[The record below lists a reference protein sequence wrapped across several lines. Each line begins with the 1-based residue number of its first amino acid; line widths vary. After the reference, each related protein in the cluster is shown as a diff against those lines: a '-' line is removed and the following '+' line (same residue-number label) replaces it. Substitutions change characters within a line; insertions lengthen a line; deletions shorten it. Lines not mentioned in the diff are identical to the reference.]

1 MDGIW
6 RRSTSRFIDKLFF
19 SINYLKKMSKI
30 FFFICLICLLGGCK
44 QEKNISYSPYKALR
58 CESNNKKLLNTYIF
72 NKNNG
77 YLYFYEPKSKEFIP
91 LNLRFEAGF
100 FSEDITEFSSTL
112 KKNKL
117 IITAI
122 DYGNNP
128 SKEYKIIKHIIDLKK
143 LVKTTIYTKEKKDFV
158 SSKGKCN
165 WIDPKLGIK

>member
-1 MDGIW
+1 
-6 RRSTSRFIDKLFF
+6 
-19 SINYLKKMSKI
+19 MSKI
-30 FFFICLICLLGGCK
+30 IFFICLICLLEGCK
-44 QEKNISYSPYKALR
+44 KEKTISYSPYKALR
-58 CESNNKKLLNTYIF
+58 CESNNKKILNTYIF

-77 YLYFYEPKSKEFIP
+77 YLYFYETKNDEFIP

-100 FSEDITEFSSTL
+100 FSENITEFSSTL

-128 SKEYKIIKHIIDLKK
+128 SKKHTIIKHIIDLKK
-143 LVKTTIYTKEKKDFV
+143 LVKTTIHEKEKKDFV
-158 SSKGKCN
+158 SFKGRCN